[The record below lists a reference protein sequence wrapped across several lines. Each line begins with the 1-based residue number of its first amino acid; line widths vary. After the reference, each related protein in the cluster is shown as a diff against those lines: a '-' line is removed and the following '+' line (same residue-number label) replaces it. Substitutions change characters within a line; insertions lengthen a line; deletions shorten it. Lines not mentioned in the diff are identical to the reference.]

1 MPTTRKSA
9 SFPIG
14 KVPPGSLVRAVYS
27 HVGRRNPRLL
37 LGPGI
42 GRDTAIVRD
51 GKRVIVFTADPV
63 TGTTRDIGEHSVQ
76 INANDIATAG
86 ARPVW
91 YMCTLLLP
99 PGTSENTLEEIMKGV
114 DSASRKLG
122 VTVLGGHTEAT
133 RGLDRPIIAG
143 FMVGESSTDVLS
155 SQGAHVGDVMLLT
168 KSAGLEG
175 TAIIASDYE
184 EQLKH
189 VPGDLLARARSFSKK
204 ISIVKEALSI
214 AKIRGVHAL
223 HDPTEGGV
231 LNGFWEMAEASRLGI
246 EIWAD
251 QIPVAEETRRI
262 CSILRLDP
270 LKLMSSG
277 CLLAAVD
284 RSAVSKVA
292 MTLRSLRVRVSEV
305 GRMTAKRKGRYMI
318 QGSKRRPLIAVPRDE
333 LYKMIQPPRGWVD
346 SR

>member
-1 MPTTRKSA
+1 M
-9 SFPIG
+9 
-14 KVPPGSLVRAVYS
+14 
-27 HVGRRNPRLL
+27 
-37 LGPGI
+37 
-42 GRDTAIVRD
+42 
-51 GKRVIVFTADPV
+51 VFTADPV

-99 PGTSENTLEEIMKGV
+99 PGTSESTLEKIMRGV

-122 VTVLGGHTEAT
+122 ITVLGGHTEAT
-133 RGLDRPIIAG
+133 KGLDRPIIAG
-143 FMVGESSTDVLS
+143 FMVGESNRKVLS
-155 SQGAHVGDVMLLT
+155 SQGGHVGDVILLT

-175 TAIIASDYE
+175 TAILASDYE
-184 EQLKH
+184 EELKQ
-189 VPGDLLARARSFSKK
+189 VPSNVLARARSFSKK

-214 AKIRGVHAL
+214 ARIRGVHAL

-251 QIPVAEETRRI
+251 QIPVAEETRGI
-262 CSILRLDP
+262 CSVLRLDP

-284 RSAVSKVA
+284 RSAVAKVTT
-292 MTLRSLRVRVSEV
+292 TLRRLRVRVSEV
-305 GRMTAKRKGRYMI
+305 GRMSTEGNGRYMI
-318 QGSKRRPLIAVPRDE
+318 QGNGRRALVAVPRDE
-333 LYKMIQPPRGWVD
+333 LYKMI
-346 SR
+346 SRRRAG

>member
-1 MPTTRKSA
+1 MRTTRNSPL
-9 SFPIG
+9 FLIG
-14 KVPPGSLVRAVYS
+14 KVPPDSLVRAVYS
-27 HVGRRNPRLL
+27 HIGRRNSRLV

-42 GRDTAIVRD
+42 GRDTAAVRD
-51 GKRVIVFTADPV
+51 GKRVMVFTADPV

-99 PGTSENTLEEIMKGV
+99 PGTSESALEEIMRGV

-133 RGLDRPIIAG
+133 GGLDRPIIAG
-143 FMVGESSTDVLS
+143 FMVGESNAKVLS
-155 SQGAHVGDVMLLT
+155 SQGARVGDVILLT

-175 TAIIASDYE
+175 TAILACDYE
-184 EQLKH
+184 EELKQ
-189 VPGDLLARARSFSKK
+189 VPSDVLARARSFSKK
-204 ISIVKEALSI
+204 ISVVKEALSI
-214 AKIRGVHAL
+214 ARVRGVHAL

-231 LNGFWEMAEASRLGI
+231 LNGFWEIAEASRLGI
-246 EIWAD
+246 EIWTD
-251 QIPVAEETRRI
+251 RIPVAEETRTI
-262 CSILRLDP
+262 CSVLRLDP

-284 RSAVSKVA
+284 PSAVDRVT
-292 MTLRSLRVRVSEV
+292 MTLRRLRVRVSEV
-305 GRMTAKRKGRYMI
+305 GRMTAKRSGRCMI
-318 QGSKRRPLIAVPRDE
+318 RGNGRRTLVAVPRDE
-333 LYKMIQPPRGWVD
+333 LYKLI
-346 SR
+346 S